1 MITQTAV
8 SYYGLNYVEHASADF
23 TEMKE
28 HGCTTVILAVT
39 EFDFDFW
46 RPNIPRIVKEAH
58 RIGLRVLLDPWG
70 IGKYFG
76 GEQVSKFLQNNIE
89 NRQVS
94 ALTGEKLPYAC
105 FNTNSFRDYFQ
116 NICLTLAKETEADGF
131 FWDEPHYAFP
141 KSYASITGG
150 AGEDWTCRC
159 PVCRK
164 KFFDYYGYEMPQVM
178 NDDVKA
184 FRWREA
190 LFILSDTSRRIK
202 EIKPDMEITCCVHAT
217 LNSYYVTEYRGYDN
231 WDMVASCPYFDVF
244 STTIISW
251 ELPEGFFEQITRR
264 TVEMAKKY
272 GKISERWLMGYY
284 KQPGDF
290 KQLDRIV
297 NLYESLGVDR
307 LAAWTYRGGYGTVL
321 AAPDALKLWDAIGGN
336 YKRVLKNKPRRRNK

>member
-8 SYYGLNYVEHASADF
+8 SYYGMGSVETAARDF
-23 TEMKE
+23 SEIRE

-46 RPNIPRIVKEAH
+46 RPNIPLVVEAAH
-58 RIGLRVLLDPWG
+58 RCGLKVLLDPWG

-76 GEQVSKFLQNNIE
+76 GEQISLFLQNNVE

-116 NICLTLAKETEADGF
+116 RICLALTSESGADGF

-159 PVCRK
+159 PVCMK
-164 KFFDYYGYEMPQVM
+164 KFFDYYGYEMPRVM
-178 NDDVKA
+178 NDDVKS
-184 FRWREA
+184 FRRREA

-202 EIKPDMEITCCVHAT
+202 ELNPRQEITCCVHAT
-217 LNSYYVTEYRGYDN
+217 LNGYYVSEHRGYDD
-231 WDMVASCPYFDVF
+231 WDAVAACPWFDVF
-244 STTIISW
+244 STTIIAW
-251 ELPEGFFEQITRR
+251 ELPRGFFEQITRR
-264 TVEMAKKY
+264 TVEVAKKHH
-272 GKISERWLMGYY
+272 KISERWLMGYY
-284 KQPGDF
+284 RQPADF
-290 KQLDRIV
+290 KQIDEV
-297 NLYESLGVDR
+297 VDLYRDLGADR
-307 LAAWTYRGGYGTVL
+307 LAAWTFRGGFGSVL
-321 AAPDALKLWDAIGGN
+321 AAPDALKLWDAIGNN
-336 YKRVLKNKPRRRNK
+336 YKRVLNK